1 MVIKCCQAT
10 ESQDVFAA
18 DVLYHHSCYNRFA
31 YSYEEKSTTK
41 TERTNKE
48 ISVIS
53 AEEESKVLIKRKIL
67 IQKKCYLLTDLV
79 EEMAILCEILL
90 RQRKGR

>member
-1 MVIKCCQAT
+1 MT
-10 ESQDVFAA
+10 SNDVFAA
-18 DVLYHHSCYNRFA
+18 DVLYHHSSYNYFV

-53 AEEESKVLIKRKIL
+53 AEEEFKVLIKRKIL
-67 IQKKCYLLTDLV
+67 VQKKCYLLTDLV
-79 EEMAILCEILL
+79 KEMATLCEILL
-90 RQRKGR
+90 CQRKGR

>member
-31 YSYEEKSTTK
+31 YSYEEKSITK

-53 AEEESKVLIKRKIL
+53 AEEELKVLIKRKIL
-67 IQKKCYLLTDLV
+67 IQKKMLSPYRPCRRNGDPMRDFAASK
-79 EEMAILCEILL
+79 E
-90 RQRKGR
+90 R